1 MGITTNYGHPGS
13 GSFPSAWNEGEDH
26 LGNKRRNKQAD
37 DSLSGA
43 MDPEF
48 DSLTAALRQM
58 HDSIANEPV
67 PDDFL
72 DLLDQIDAKFSA
84 HKKFS

>member
-1 MGITTNYGHPGS
+1 
-13 GSFPSAWNEGEDH
+13 
-26 LGNKRRNKQAD
+26 
-37 DSLSGA
+37 
-43 MDPEF
+43 
-48 DSLTAALRQM
+48 M

>member
-1 MGITTNYGHPGS
+1 MGVTTDYGCRGA
-13 GSFPSAWNEGEDH
+13 GTFPSAWKDGEAQLGRNEGK
-26 LGNKRRNKQAD
+26 KRSATSGE
-37 DSLSGA
+37 SL
-43 MDPEF
+43 DPEF

-72 DLLDQIDAKFSA
+72 DLLDKIDAKILAS
-84 HKKFS
+84 KKLS